1 MSRESAVF
9 CEVKQRAVHDFNINI
24 RTMREGVS
32 VQEEKKK
39 GQNMTDLVQIDA
51 DTAMLLYSKGLTHLP
66 VLKRD
71 GYSSDWTAAQ
81 PLYLDDIIE
90 DLMIFVSDS
99 ERNKVLN
106 PPKVDV
112 AKVKEDIALEFKRN
126 LLSDDEDD
134 YEDDDP
140 DWTEEPAQVETI
152 PDDDEVPEF
161 KCGVS
166 IEEIE
171 AVAEKMADKTD
182 NETDKSTKALAEEMI
197 AKIQAGDS
205 EPLPWNVRDAIRL
218 HDKDGMSYGNLA
230 KLYGIKNPQTVINRI
245 NQFKMK

>member
-1 MSRESAVF
+1 M
-9 CEVKQRAVHDFNINI
+9 
-24 RTMREGVS
+24 S

-112 AKVKEDIALEFKRN
+112 AKVKEEIALEFKRN

-134 YEDDDP
+134 DEDDDP

-152 PDDDEVPEF
+152 PDDDAVPEHERIPYE
-161 KCGVS
+161 KPEVITVEQVAKMAEKIDKPPKWNILRVNKLSNEGWSDKQIAEEYGVS
-166 IEEIE
+166 EDTVRVRLIHYRS
-171 AVAEKMADKTD
+171 
-182 NETDKSTKALAEEMI
+182 KS
-197 AKIQAGDS
+197 
-205 EPLPWNVRDAIRL
+205 
-218 HDKDGMSYGNLA
+218 
-230 KLYGIKNPQTVINRI
+230 
-245 NQFKMK
+245 

>member
-1 MSRESAVF
+1 M
-9 CEVKQRAVHDFNINI
+9 NN
-24 RTMREGVS
+24 
-32 VQEEKKK
+32 
-39 GQNMTDLVQIDA
+39 DLVQIDA

-112 AKVKEDIALEFKRN
+112 AKVKEEIALEFKRN

-152 PDDDEVPEF
+152 PDDDEVPERER
-161 KCGVS
+161 
-166 IEEIE
+166 IPY
-171 AVAEKMADKTD
+171 EKPEVITVEQVTAK
-182 NETDKSTKALAEEMI
+182 TDKSTRALAEEMI
-197 AKIQAGDS
+197 AKIQTGKA

-230 KLYGIKNPQTVINRI
+230 KLYGIKSPQTVINRI
-245 NQFKMK
+245 NQYKMK

>member
-1 MSRESAVF
+1 
-9 CEVKQRAVHDFNINI
+9 
-24 RTMREGVS
+24 MREGVS
-32 VQEEKKK
+32 VQKSEKK
-39 GQNMTDLVQIDA
+39 GQNMKDLVQIDA

-99 ERNKVLN
+99 ERNKILN
-106 PPKVDV
+106 PK
-112 AKVKEDIALEFKRN
+112 ADITEIKQEITPERRN
-126 LLSDDEDD
+126 LISDDEDD
-134 YEDDDP
+134 YDGDP
-140 DWTEEPAQVETI
+140 DWTEEPAQVESI
-152 PDDDEVPEF
+152 PDDDAVPEHER
-161 KCGVS
+161 
-166 IEEIE
+166 IPY
-171 AVAEKMADKTD
+171 EKPEVITVEQVTAKS
-182 NETDKSTKALAEEMI
+182 NIVTDKSTKELAEEMI

-230 KLYGIKNPQTVINRI
+230 KLYGIKSPQTVINRI
-245 NQFKMK
+245 NQYKMK

>member
-1 MSRESAVF
+1 MP
-9 CEVKQRAVHDFNINI
+9 
-24 RTMREGVS
+24 
-32 VQEEKKK
+32 VQKGEKKQVK
-39 GQNMTDLVQIDA
+39 DLVQIDA

-112 AKVKEDIALEFKRN
+112 AKVKEDIAMTYEPHFRIDPE
-126 LLSDDEDD
+126 DDE
-134 YEDDDP
+134 EDDDP
-140 DWTEEPAQVETI
+140 DWVETPEAAIVDQI
-152 PDDDEVPEF
+152 PDDDAIPEHERIPYEKPEVITVEQ
-161 KCGVS
+161 
-166 IEEIE
+166 
-171 AVAEKMADKTD
+171 VAKMTEKTDTKTD
-182 NETDKSTKALAEEMI
+182 NSTKELTEEMI

-205 EPLPWNVRDAIRL
+205 EPLPWNVRDAVRL
-218 HDKDGMSYGNLA
+218 HDKEGMSYGNLA
-230 KLYGIKNPQTVINRI
+230 KLYGIKSPQTVINRI
-245 NQFKMK
+245 NQYKMK

>member
-1 MSRESAVF
+1 MPRQS
-9 CEVKQRAVHDFNINI
+9 
-24 RTMREGVS
+24 VS
-32 VQEEKKK
+32 IQEEKKK

-99 ERNKVLN
+99 ERNKILN

-112 AKVKEDIALEFKRN
+112 AKVKEEIAMTYKPNFRI
-126 LLSDDEDD
+126 DPEDD
-134 YEDDDP
+134 DEDDDP
-140 DWTEEPAQVETI
+140 DWVEEPAQVETI
-152 PDDDEVPEF
+152 PDDDEVPERDRIPYE
-161 KCGVS
+161 KPEV
-166 IEEIE
+166 ITVEQV
-171 AVAEKMADKTD
+171 AKMAEKTDTKTG
-182 NETDKSTKALAEEMI
+182 KSTKELAEEMI

-205 EPLPWNVRDAIRL
+205 NPLPWNVRDAIRL

-230 KLYGIKNPQTVINRI
+230 KLYGIKSPQTVINRI
-245 NQFKMK
+245 NQYKMK

>member
-1 MSRESAVF
+1 M
-9 CEVKQRAVHDFNINI
+9 NN
-24 RTMREGVS
+24 
-32 VQEEKKK
+32 
-39 GQNMTDLVQIDA
+39 DLVQIDA

-66 VLKRD
+66 VLKHD

-112 AKVKEDIALEFKRN
+112 AKVKEEIALERRN

-152 PDDDEVPEF
+152 PDDDAVPEHERIPYE
-161 KCGVS
+161 KPEV
-166 IEEIE
+166 ITVEQV
-171 AVAEKMADKTD
+171 AKMAEKTD
-182 NETDKSTKALAEEMI
+182 TKTDKSTKELAEEMI

-205 EPLPWNVRDAIRL
+205 NPLPWNVRDAIRL
-218 HDKDGMSYGNLA
+218 HDKDGMSYGNFA
-230 KLYGIKNPQTVINRI
+230 KLYGIKSPQTVINRI
-245 NQFKMK
+245 NQYKMK

>member
-1 MSRESAVF
+1 M
-9 CEVKQRAVHDFNINI
+9 HDFNINI

-39 GQNMTDLVQIDA
+39 GQNMKDLVQIDA

-112 AKVKEDIALEFKRN
+112 AKVKEEIALEFKRN

-140 DWTEEPAQVETI
+140 DWVEEPAQVESI
-152 PDDDEVPEF
+152 PDDDAVPERERIPYE
-161 KCGVS
+161 KPEV
-166 IEEIE
+166 ITVEQV
-171 AVAEKMADKTD
+171 AKMAEKTD
-182 NETDKSTKALAEEMI
+182 TKTDKSTKELAEEMI
-197 AKIQAGDS
+197 AKIHAGKA
-205 EPLPWNVRDAIRL
+205 EPLPWNVRDAVRL
-218 HDKDGMSYGNLA
+218 HDNDGMSYGNLA
-230 KLYGIKNPQTVINRI
+230 KLYGIKSPQTVINRI
-245 NQFKMK
+245 NQYKMK

>member
-1 MSRESAVF
+1 M
-9 CEVKQRAVHDFNINI
+9 K
-24 RTMREGVS
+24 
-32 VQEEKKK
+32 
-39 GQNMTDLVQIDA
+39 DLVQIDA

-106 PPKVDV
+106 PPKTDI
-112 AKVKEDIALEFKRN
+112 AKVKEEIYLERRN

-152 PDDDEVPEF
+152 PDDDEVPEHERIRF
-161 KCGVS
+161 
-166 IEEIE
+166 
-171 AVAEKMADKTD
+171 
-182 NETDKSTKALAEEMI
+182 TDKICFFACSNLGWCNQRTRCRHNSSFCRAC
-197 AKIQAGDS
+197 D
-205 EPLPWNVRDAIRL
+205 VRICT
-218 HDKDGMSYGNLA
+218 N
-230 KLYGIKNPQTVINRI
+230 KLCTVIYHFYGSYNI
-245 NQFKMK
+245 IIVIVSCFTHNYVIGVYVIH

>member
-1 MSRESAVF
+1 M
-9 CEVKQRAVHDFNINI
+9 K
-24 RTMREGVS
+24 
-32 VQEEKKK
+32 
-39 GQNMTDLVQIDA
+39 DLVQIDA

-112 AKVKEDIALEFKRN
+112 AKVKEEIAMTYEPHFRI
-126 LLSDDEDD
+126 DPEDD
-134 YEDDDP
+134 DEDDDP
-140 DWTEEPAQVETI
+140 DWTEEPAQVESI
-152 PDDDEVPEF
+152 PDDDAVPEHERIPYE
-161 KCGVS
+161 KPEV
-166 IEEIE
+166 ITVEEVMK
-171 AVAEKMADKTD
+171 VAEKA
-182 NETDKSTKALAEEMI
+182 DKSTKALAEEMI

-230 KLYGIKNPQTVINRI
+230 KLYGIKSPQTVINRI
-245 NQFKMK
+245 NQYKMK

>member
-1 MSRESAVF
+1 M
-9 CEVKQRAVHDFNINI
+9 NN
-24 RTMREGVS
+24 
-32 VQEEKKK
+32 
-39 GQNMTDLVQIDA
+39 DLVQIDA

-112 AKVKEDIALEFKRN
+112 AKVKEEIAMTYEPQFRI
-126 LLSDDEDD
+126 DPEDD
-134 YEDDDP
+134 DEDDDP
-140 DWTEEPAQVETI
+140 DWTEEPAQVEQI

-161 KCGVS
+161 KCGAS

-171 AVAEKMADKTD
+171 AVAKMAEK
-182 NETDKSTKALAEEMI
+182 TDKSTKELAEEMI
-197 AKIQAGDS
+197 AKIQSGDS

-230 KLYGIKNPQTVINRI
+230 KLYGIKSPQTVINRI
-245 NQFKMK
+245 NQYKMK

>member
-1 MSRESAVF
+1 M
-9 CEVKQRAVHDFNINI
+9 K
-24 RTMREGVS
+24 
-32 VQEEKKK
+32 
-39 GQNMTDLVQIDA
+39 DLVQIDA

-112 AKVKEDIALEFKRN
+112 AKVKEEIALEFKRN

-152 PDDDEVPEF
+152 PDDDAIPEHERIPYEKPEVITVEQVTA
-161 KCGVS
+161 K
-166 IEEIE
+166 
-171 AVAEKMADKTD
+171 
-182 NETDKSTKALAEEMI
+182 TDKSTKELAEEMI

-230 KLYGIKNPQTVINRI
+230 KLYGIKSPQTVINRI
-245 NQFKMK
+245 NQYKMK

>member
-1 MSRESAVF
+1 MP
-9 CEVKQRAVHDFNINI
+9 
-24 RTMREGVS
+24 
-32 VQEEKKK
+32 VQKGEKKQVK
-39 GQNMTDLVQIDA
+39 DLVQIDA

-106 PPKVDV
+106 PPKVDIS
-112 AKVKEDIALEFKRN
+112 KIKEEIALERRN

-152 PDDDEVPEF
+152 PDDDAVPEHERIPYE
-161 KCGVS
+161 KPDV
-166 IEEIE
+166 ITVEQV
-171 AVAEKMADKTD
+171 AKMAEK
-182 NETDKSTKALAEEMI
+182 TDKLPKWNILRVNKLSNEGWTNKQI
-197 AKIQAGDS
+197 ADEYGTTEQVVK
-205 EPLPWNVRDAIRL
+205 ERL
-218 HDKDGMSYGNLA
+218 THY
-230 KLYGIKNPQTVINRI
+230 R
-245 NQFKMK
+245 MK

>member
-1 MSRESAVF
+1 M
-9 CEVKQRAVHDFNINI
+9 K
-24 RTMREGVS
+24 
-32 VQEEKKK
+32 
-39 GQNMTDLVQIDA
+39 DLVQIDA

-112 AKVKEDIALEFKRN
+112 AKVKEEIALEFKRS
-126 LLSDDEDD
+126 LVTDDEDD

-152 PDDDEVPEF
+152 PDDDEVPEHERIPYE
-161 KCGVS
+161 KPEV
-166 IEEIE
+166 ITVEQ
-171 AVAEKMADKTD
+171 VAKMTEK
-182 NETDKSTKALAEEMI
+182 TDKSTKELAEEMI

-205 EPLPWNVRDAIRL
+205 NPLPWNVRDAIRP

-230 KLYGIKNPQTVINRI
+230 KLYGIKSPQTVINRI
-245 NQFKMK
+245 NQYKMK

>member
-1 MSRESAVF
+1 M
-9 CEVKQRAVHDFNINI
+9 NN
-24 RTMREGVS
+24 
-32 VQEEKKK
+32 
-39 GQNMTDLVQIDA
+39 DLVQIDA

-106 PPKVDV
+106 PPKVDIS
-112 AKVKEDIALEFKRN
+112 KIKEEIALERCN

-140 DWTEEPAQVETI
+140 DWVETEPEQVESI
-152 PDDDEVPEF
+152 PDDDAVPEF
-161 KCGVS
+161 QCGTS
-166 IEEIE
+166 IDEVKERE
-171 AVAEKMADKTD
+171 QKTD
-182 NETDKSTKALAEEMI
+182 KERSMSLFLRFS
-197 AKIQAGDS
+197 S
-205 EPLPWNVRDAIRL
+205 E
-218 HDKDGMSYGNLA
+218 
-230 KLYGIKNPQTVINRI
+230 
-245 NQFKMK
+245 

>member
-1 MSRESAVF
+1 MPIQ
-9 CEVKQRAVHDFNINI
+9 K
-24 RTMREGVS
+24 G
-32 VQEEKKK
+32 EKKQVK
-39 GQNMTDLVQIDA
+39 DLVQIDA

-106 PPKVDV
+106 PPKVDIS
-112 AKVKEDIALEFKRN
+112 KIKEEIALEKRN

-140 DWTEEPAQVETI
+140 DWTEEPAQIETI
-152 PDDDEVPEF
+152 PDDDAVPEHERIPYE
-161 KCGVS
+161 KPEVMTVEQVTAKTDKPPKWNILRVNKLSNEGWSDKQIADEYGVS
-166 IEEIE
+166 E
-171 AVAEKMADKTD
+171 DT
-182 NETDKSTKALAEEMI
+182 
-197 AKIQAGDS
+197 
-205 EPLPWNVRDAIRL
+205 VRIRL
-218 HDKDGMSYGNLA
+218 MHYRSK
-230 KLYGIKNPQTVINRI
+230 
-245 NQFKMK
+245 

>member
-1 MSRESAVF
+1 
-9 CEVKQRAVHDFNINI
+9 
-24 RTMREGVS
+24 
-32 VQEEKKK
+32 
-39 GQNMTDLVQIDA
+39 MTDLVQIDA

-112 AKVKEDIALEFKRN
+112 AKVKEEIAMTYEPQFRI
-126 LLSDDEDD
+126 DPEDD
-134 YEDDDP
+134 DEDDDP

-152 PDDDEVPEF
+152 PDDDAIPEHERIPYEKPEVITVEQVTA
-161 KCGVS
+161 K
-166 IEEIE
+166 
-171 AVAEKMADKTD
+171 
-182 NETDKSTKALAEEMI
+182 TDKSTKELAEEMI

-230 KLYGIKNPQTVINRI
+230 KLYGIKSPQTVINRI
-245 NQFKMK
+245 NQYKMK

>member
-1 MSRESAVF
+1 M
-9 CEVKQRAVHDFNINI
+9 NN
-24 RTMREGVS
+24 
-32 VQEEKKK
+32 
-39 GQNMTDLVQIDA
+39 DLVQIDA

-106 PPKVDV
+106 PPKVDI
-112 AKVKEDIALEFKRN
+112 AKVKEDIYLERRN

-140 DWTEEPAQVETI
+140 DWTEEPAQVESI
-152 PDDDEVPEF
+152 PDDDEVPEHER
-161 KCGVS
+161 
-166 IEEIE
+166 IPY
-171 AVAEKMADKTD
+171 EKPEVITA
-182 NETDKSTKALAEEMI
+182 TKESPEEMI

-230 KLYGIKNPQTVINRI
+230 KLYGIKSPQTVINRI
-245 NQFKMK
+245 NQFRMK

>member
-1 MSRESAVF
+1 M
-9 CEVKQRAVHDFNINI
+9 NN
-24 RTMREGVS
+24 
-32 VQEEKKK
+32 
-39 GQNMTDLVQIDA
+39 DLVQIDA

-112 AKVKEDIALEFKRN
+112 AKVKEEIALEFKRN

-140 DWTEEPAQVETI
+140 DWVEEPAQVESI

-161 KCGVS
+161 QCGAS

-171 AVAEKMADKTD
+171 EREQKTD
-182 NETDKSTKALAEEMI
+182 KEKVDELISEIHLGTIEPFKWNAREAVRLNDSGVSQRDLAE
-197 AKIQAGDS
+197 
-205 EPLPWNVRDAIRL
+205 
-218 HDKDGMSYGNLA
+218 
-230 KLYGIKNPQTVINRI
+230 LYGISFPTVNKRL
-245 NQFKMK
+245 KEYRMKS

>member
-1 MSRESAVF
+1 MP
-9 CEVKQRAVHDFNINI
+9 
-24 RTMREGVS
+24 
-32 VQEEKKK
+32 VQKGEKK
-39 GQNMTDLVQIDA
+39 QMTDLVQIDA

-106 PPKVDV
+106 PPKVDIS
-112 AKVKEDIALEFKRN
+112 KIKEEIALERRN

-152 PDDDEVPEF
+152 PDDDAVPE
-161 KCGVS
+161 KERIPYEPPKVLTV
-166 IEEIE
+166 EE
-171 AVAEKMADKTD
+171 VTKVTEKA
-182 NETDKSTKALAEEMI
+182 DKSTKALAEEMI
-197 AKIQAGDS
+197 AKIQTGKA
-205 EPLPWNVRDAIRL
+205 EPLPWNVRDAVRL
-218 HDKDGMSYGNLA
+218 HDKEGMSYSNLA
-230 KLYGIKNPQTVINRI
+230 TLYGVKSPQTVINRI
-245 NQFKMK
+245 SQFKMK

>member
-1 MSRESAVF
+1 MFRKVR
-9 CEVKQRAVHDFNINI
+9 QRAMHDFNINI
-24 RTMREGVS
+24 RTMRKGVS

-106 PPKVDV
+106 PPKVDIE
-112 AKVKEDIALEFKRN
+112 KVKEEIAMTYEPNFRI
-126 LLSDDEDD
+126 DPEDD
-134 YEDDDP
+134 DEDDDP
-140 DWTEEPAQVETI
+140 DWAEEPAQVETI
-152 PDDDEVPEF
+152 PDDDAVPEHERIEYAPPRVLTVKEVMKVSEKTDIKTDKEKVDELISEIQLGTIEPF
-161 KCGVS
+161 KWNAR
-166 IEEIE
+166 E
-171 AVAEKMADKTD
+171 AVRLND
-182 NETDKSTKALAEEMI
+182 NGIGQRALAE
-197 AKIQAGDS
+197 
-205 EPLPWNVRDAIRL
+205 
-218 HDKDGMSYGNLA
+218 
-230 KLYGIKNPQTVINRI
+230 LYGISVPTVNKRL
-245 NQFKMK
+245 KEYRMKS